1 MPTTTAEITTAAPAS
16 PEDRLKDW
24 WSTSIV
30 DIEPGRIAFR
40 GYPIEQLI
48 GRIGFAEMVWLMV
61 RGALPSPAQ
70 AALLEACLVAGVDH
84 GPQAPSI
91 AIARMAMTCGVDINN
106 AMASATNVL
115 GDVHGGAG
123 QAALELYLA
132 IDARQRAGAP
142 LAEALEA
149 VLRPLIAARQPLPG
163 FGHRFHPVDPRAP
176 RLIAL
181 AREAVA
187 AGTIGGAFVTIGLGV
202 EDWLAAAKNKRLTMN
217 IDGVTAV
224 IFAEL
229 GFSPMLARGLFIL
242 SRSVGIMAHAHEQ
255 AQQGGR
261 IKGPTPPAFGYRYTG
276 PGRGSLAEPD

>member
-1 MPTTTAEITTAAPAS
+1 MTAATTAATTAS
-16 PEDRLKDW
+16 PEDRIKDW

-30 DIEPGRIAFR
+30 DIEPGKIAFR
-40 GYPIEQLI
+40 GYPIEELI
-48 GRIGFAEMVWLMV
+48 GRIGFAEMVWLMA
-61 RGALPSPAQ
+61 RGELPGPAR

-91 AIARMAMTCGVDINN
+91 AIARMSMTCGIDINN

-123 QAALELYLA
+123 QAALEFYLS
-132 IDARQRAGAP
+132 IDAHQRAGVP

-149 VLRPLIAARQPLPG
+149 VLRPLIDARQPLPG

-187 AGTIGGAFVTIGLGV
+187 AGTIGGDFVTIGLGV
-202 EDWLAAAKNKRLTMN
+202 EDWLAAAKGKRLTMN

-261 IKGPTPPAFGYRYTG
+261 IKGPTPPSFGYRYVG
-276 PGRGSLAEPD
+276 PGRRTLAEPG